1 MARLSHARSRTMI
14 RATPVSVFFLLLA
27 TAACGGDD
35 PDADRPPTQDTVLT
49 RGDTSQRP
57 VGEPADTGQDVAPGQ
72 EPTDPAREPGDPAQ
86 EPEPPADTGTPRPG
100 GATGTVG
107 VNEWT
112 VGIVEGGPETGAGST
127 LPTVTGVR
135 TARHPD
141 FDRFVLEFS
150 EAGGLPPFHVEYVDR
165 PVRECGS
172 GHVVELPGDGWLEIR
187 MSGAQAHDEEGR
199 VTVEP
204 REGSPGLPVLLAYDL
219 TCDFEAHVE
228 WVLAVRSPNP
238 FRVLDL
244 REPYRLVV
252 DVRH

>member
-1 MARLSHARSRTMI
+1 MI
-14 RATPVSVFFLLLA
+14 RFTPVSVFLMVVA
-27 TAACGGDD
+27 TVACGGDD
-35 PDADRPPTQDTVLT
+35 PDADRPPVQDTVLS
-49 RGDTSQRP
+49 RGDTSDRP
-57 VGEPADTGQDVAPGQ
+57 VREPADTGQGVAPGQ
-72 EPTDPAREPGDPAQ
+72 EPTDPVREPAEPTQEPTDPAQ
-86 EPEPPADTGTPRPG
+86 EPEAPDSKTPRPG
-100 GATGTVG
+100 GATGAVG

-112 VGIVEGGPETGAGST
+112 VGIVEGGSEAGAGST

-150 EAGGLPPFHVEYVDR
+150 EAGGLPPFHIEYVDR

-172 GHVVELPGDGWLEIR
+172 GHVVELPGDGWLQIR

-204 REGSPGLPVLLAYDL
+204 REGSPGLPVLLAHDL

-228 WVLAVRSPNP
+228 WVLAVRSPNR